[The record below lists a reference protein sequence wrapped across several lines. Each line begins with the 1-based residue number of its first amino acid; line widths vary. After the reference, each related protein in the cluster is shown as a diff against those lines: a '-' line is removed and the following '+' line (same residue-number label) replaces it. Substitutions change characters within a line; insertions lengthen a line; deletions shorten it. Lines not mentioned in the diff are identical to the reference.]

1 MRRNRIIF
9 VGIVVVALAIV
20 AVSLLTN
27 QGVNQVTGPVGS
39 EKAPFFEDERVQ
51 KALRRHGLEVTVQ
64 KAGSR
69 EIATSFDLG
78 QYDFA
83 FPSGA
88 PAAEKIQ
95 RETGQ
100 SKSSTPFFTPMAIAS
115 WKPIADLF
123 VQQGMA
129 QDQGGYY
136 TIDMGALPPL
146 FESEVRWKDIPNNT
160 AFAANKSLLITTT
173 DVRKSNSA
181 AMYLALMSY
190 VANGNNIVQ
199 SIAEAQ
205 PLMPLLTNMFLRQGL
220 RPSSSLEPFEDYLVK
235 GMGHSPA
242 VMVYEAQFIAQAALE
257 DGSIQPEMVLMYP
270 VPTIFTKHI
279 LIPLTAGGEKLGE
292 ALATDP
298 ELQKLAIE
306 YGFRNDNLAYFQE
319 FTKAHGV
326 TMPDTFVDVI
336 EPPSYEE
343 DIDANALQGF
353 FKGQVLTAGSS
364 GWLAESYVR
373 EQDELDGMINYESV
387 LLALNESKQLNEP
400 LVLIYPREGI
410 VMADYPLMLLDSSQR
425 EPYDRLIEYIRS
437 PEFQEKLM
445 QSTLRRPV
453 VPGIRVDS
461 RIPDPL
467 LVELPFPNTVEVI
480 DSLLFSYLDEQRLP
494 SHTFFVL
501 DVSGSMEGKGLQD
514 LKTALTNLTGLD
526 QSLTGQFARFRSRER
541 ITMLPFSSVVEDV
554 SDFAI
559 NSTAA
564 EGEDMERIRR
574 YAEQLQ
580 AGGNTAIYLAL
591 ADAYSQAQQAQAQDP
606 DRYYSI
612 VLMSDGRSNTGI
624 SQREFRSYYQ
634 DLPPELQQVKTF
646 TALFGDVDREEMA
659 RIAELTGGRMFD
671 AQSESLSQ
679 IFKEIRGYQ

>member
-20 AVSLLTN
+20 TVSLLTN
-27 QGVNQVTGPVGS
+27 QGVDQVTGLVGS

-242 VMVYEAQFIAQAALE
+242 VMVYEAQFIDLLQSGRNIVVTQEKTMLSPVVLGVKESKTRSLGWLDNPDVTWKDIADKASAGELRYAMTNPAASNSGFTALVGVATALTGSGDALQA
-257 DGSIQPEMVLMYP
+257 
-270 VPTIFTKHI
+270 
-279 LIPLTAGGEKLGE
+279 
-292 ALATDP
+292 
-298 ELQKLAIE
+298 
-306 YGFRNDNLAYFQE
+306 
-319 FTKAHGV
+319 
-326 TMPDTFVDVI
+326 
-336 EPPSYEE
+336 E

-514 LKTALTNLTGLD
+514 LMTALTNLTGLD

-541 ITMLPFSSVVEDV
+541 ITMLPFSGVVEDV

-634 DLPPELQQVKTF
+634 DLPPELQKVKTF
-646 TALFGDVDREEMA
+646 TVLFGDADREEMA
-659 RIAELTGGRMFD
+659 RIAELTGGHMFD